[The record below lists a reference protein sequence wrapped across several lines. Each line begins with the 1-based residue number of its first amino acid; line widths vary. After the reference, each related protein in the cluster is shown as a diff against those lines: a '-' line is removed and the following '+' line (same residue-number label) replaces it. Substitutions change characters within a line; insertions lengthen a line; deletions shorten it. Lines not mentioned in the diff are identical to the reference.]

1 MLEGDR
7 NKAAAITLFGWLTT
21 LKALISTVRFQKGN
35 QYVEWFSDT
44 DGSKGVRTN
53 LTPLFRDAKL
63 SEFAKRSESR
73 CSLSRPLAAT
83 MRAASYFS
91 HADRIAEQQ

>member
-53 LTPLFRDAKL
+53 LTPLFRMPSFPNLPSGA
-63 SEFAKRSESR
+63 SR
-73 CSLSRPLAAT
+73 AVL
-83 MRAASYFS
+83 
-91 HADRIAEQQ
+91 